1 MADAPAAA
9 AGMLT
14 EASPATEPMGNPLDE
29 PGFPAL
35 PMFRAELGEWVNAT
49 TPARMANLAV
59 SLREGFG
66 ASGMGMLHAEGG
78 MATSGLTYA
87 TRLGALKA
95 EVVSQGVLQTTLEGF
110 MPLPFMQVTTQLLF
124 MPQGLAGGAMQ
135 TVLMCPVGALMLS
148 ANLAGQLSADVV
160 TGLQPF
166 GETSQVMMGAHMW
179 GLPGAWGGSKFAV
192 EYMQAIAGVEGEPP
206 ERVGTVTAEFTRPRK
221 GSPNGASASLSA
233 CHQLGG
239 GSALNLSFEMT
250 PQGERVLSM
259 GGSKPLGP
267 RAKLRGRVASS
278 GLLALAL
285 QLETSASQLTL
296 ASEIDTS
303 GASRPPKFGAT
314 LQMSC

>member
-148 ANLAGQLSADVV
+148 ANLAGQLSADV
-160 TGLQPF
+160 
-166 GETSQVMMGAHMW
+166 
-179 GLPGAWGGSKFAV
+179 
-192 EYMQAIAGVEGEPP
+192 
-206 ERVGTVTAEFTRPRK
+206 TA
-221 GSPNGASASLSA
+221 
-233 CHQLGG
+233 
-239 GSALNLSFEMT
+239 
-250 PQGERVLSM
+250 
-259 GGSKPLGP
+259 
-267 RAKLRGRVASS
+267 RAA
-278 GLLALAL
+278 
-285 QLETSASQLTL
+285 
-296 ASEIDTS
+296 
-303 GASRPPKFGAT
+303 P
-314 LQMSC
+314 